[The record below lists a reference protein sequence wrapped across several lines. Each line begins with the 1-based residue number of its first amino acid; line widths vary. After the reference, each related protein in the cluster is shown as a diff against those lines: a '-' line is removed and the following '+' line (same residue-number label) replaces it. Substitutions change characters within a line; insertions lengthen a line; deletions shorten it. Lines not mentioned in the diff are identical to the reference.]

1 MTELDFKHLS
11 TFHTKYLQNVMKIF
25 LPQKIHKTID
35 IKKFNQ
41 DIIRKTIMASS
52 SLRKVS
58 RLQKLGQDRL
68 ITLLDKQDREIHGQE
83 KIIIK
88 QGNTT

>member
-1 MTELDFKHLS
+1 M
-11 TFHTKYLQNVMKIF
+11 Y
-25 LPQKIHKTID
+25 KTIKKKTKKTSRNT
-35 IKKFNQ
+35 IKISYEKRSWHQ
-41 DIIRKTIMASS
+41 

-58 RLQKLGQDRL
+58 RLQKLGQDKL
-68 ITLLDKQDREIHGQE
+68 ITLLDKQDREIHGQD

>member
-1 MTELDFKHLS
+1 ME
-11 TFHTKYLQNVMKIF
+11 YAEIY
-25 LPQKIHKTID
+25 KTIQQKA
-35 IKKFNQ
+35 KKTSRNTTK
-41 DIIRKTIMASS
+41 ISYKKRSWHH

-68 ITLLDKQDREIHGQE
+68 ITLLDKQDREIHGQD